1 MIGCVMLIGAVEG
14 MIPMQAKPKIVAPGA
29 GKTLHILG
37 DAQEIA
43 E

>member
-1 MIGCVMLIGAVEG
+1 MLIGAVEG
-14 MIPMQAKPKIVAPGA
+14 IIPMQAKPEIVAPGA

>member
-1 MIGCVMLIGAVEG
+1 MLIGAVE
-14 MIPMQAKPKIVAPGA
+14 AKPKIVPPGA

-37 DAQEIA
+37 DAQEMA